1 VSLELIVDPA
11 SSGDKPQYAVSCMLW
26 STGEDPRL
34 VDAQIFL
41 SPTDLSAWLK
51 AKAVRHGPE
60 IAIRW
65 TPRLKRSSVARIVAA
80 CLDTQ
85 VPAD

>member
-1 VSLELIVDPA
+1 VGLELIVDPA
-11 SSGDKPQYAVSCMLW
+11 SSSETPQYAVSCLLW
-26 STGEDPRL
+26 STGADPRL

-41 SPTDLSAWLK
+41 SAADLSSWLK
-51 AKAVRHGPE
+51 AKAVRHGEE

-65 TPRLKRSSVARIVAA
+65 TPKLKSSSVAKIVAA
-80 CLDTQ
+80 CLDTE